1 MRRTV
6 TSIAALGIGLGILA
20 PLSSGALIVS
30 NVQVSGSLSAGV
42 STMVGTDTID
52 IVFGGGGAT
61 VGDSTNPIRGGN
73 LIITFDVDSTS
84 GNLTQDI
91 ASITGSVSGSGFVV
105 FNEIIEDRTPGNQG
119 VIGSADLLLNGPN
132 PNPATI
138 MFSRGSSSIK
148 VKKTLVFSASPSE
161 LLDNATVTLLR
172 QTIVPSPG
180 SVALLGIGSMGLLG
194 RRRRS

>member
-1 MRRTV
+1 MRRSV

-61 VGDSTNPIRGGN
+61 VGDSTDPTRGGN

-91 ASITGSVSGSGFVV
+91 ASITGSVSGSGFVI

-132 PNPATI
+132 PNPTTI
-138 MFSRGSSSIK
+138 VFSRGSSSIK

-161 LLDNATVTLLR
+161 LVDNATVTLLR
-172 QTIVPSPG
+172 QTIVPGPG
-180 SVALLGIGSMGLLG
+180 SLALLGIGSMGLLG

>member
-91 ASITGSVSGSGFVV
+91 ASITGSVSGTGLVI

-119 VIGSADLLLNGPN
+119 VIGSADLLLNGPT

-138 MFSRGSSSIK
+138 VFSRGSSSIK

-161 LLDNATVTLLR
+161 LVDNATVTLLR

-180 SVALLGIGSMGLLG
+180 SMALLGIGSLGLLG

>member
-1 MRRTV
+1 M
-6 TSIAALGIGLGILA
+6 
-20 PLSSGALIVS
+20 
-30 NVQVSGSLSAGV
+30 
-42 STMVGTDTID
+42 
-52 IVFGGGGAT
+52 FGGGGAT

-91 ASITGSVSGSGFVV
+91 ASITGSVSGTGLVI

-119 VIGSADLLLNGPN
+119 VIGSADLLLNGPT

-138 MFSRGSSSIK
+138 VFSRGSSSIK

-161 LLDNATVTLLR
+161 LVDNATVTLLR

-180 SVALLGIGSMGLLG
+180 SMALLGIGSLGLLG

>member
-138 MFSRGSSSIK
+138 VFSRGSSSIK